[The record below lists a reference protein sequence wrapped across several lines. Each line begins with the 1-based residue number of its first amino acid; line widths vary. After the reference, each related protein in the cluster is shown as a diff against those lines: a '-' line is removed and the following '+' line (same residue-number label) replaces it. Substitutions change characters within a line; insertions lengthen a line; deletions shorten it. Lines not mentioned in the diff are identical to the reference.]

1 MKKNQHPQYQ
11 DVLFV
16 DSASGK
22 KFVCG
27 TTATSDQ
34 TEMFEGKEL
43 PVIVVPISAASH
55 PFFVGGKQFV
65 DTEGRVERFQK
76 RYQKAAQKKEVA
88 PEQKPEAPKK
98 PRRKASSKVTTI
110 AKAKPEAKAEPESKP
125 AAKAEKKPAA
135 KKAKKAPSKSAK
147 STIKAE

>member
-34 TEMFEGKEL
+34 TEMFEGREL
-43 PVIVVPISAASH
+43 PVIIVPISSASH

-76 RYQKAAQKKEVA
+76 RYQNAQKKQVA
-88 PEQKPEAPKK
+88 VVKEPEAPKK
-98 PRRKASSKVTTI
+98 PVKKKPVAKVKAAV
-110 AKAKPEAKAEPESKP
+110 KAESKTAEPAVKAAKKP
-125 AAKAEKKPAA
+125 AAKAKKPAA
-135 KKAKKAPSKSAK
+135 KAKETTKQ
-147 STIKAE
+147 E

>member
-1 MKKNQHPQYQ
+1 M
-11 DVLFV
+11 LFI

-76 RYQKAAQKKEVA
+76 RYLKAAQKKEAA
-88 PEQKPEAPKK
+88 PEQKPEPVKK
-98 PRRKASSKVTTI
+98 PRRKSAKVTTVS
-110 AKAKPEAKAEPESKP
+110 EVKP
-125 AAKAEKKPAA
+125 AAEAKPAKKPAV
-135 KKAKKAPSKSAK
+135 KKAKASPKKETKSAK
-147 STIKAE
+147 AAE